1 MTRYLMVWMIV
12 AVLGLYTASPA
23 AAKGANL
30 MATDILDG
38 VVPLTGLVVAYLKD
52 DTEGQK
58 QWLRN
63 ISVNQGLTWSLWPIF
78 NQTSL
83 GERPNGDPRN
93 SFPSG
98 HVSLAMSGAT
108 FLDRRYGWKW
118 GVPAYAASAYIAYV
132 RVDEDKHHWRDVIAS
147 GVLSY
152 GVAMLFVTP
161 EDATYLA
168 PVIGPDFIGLRWGR
182 SF

>member
-1 MTRYLMVWMIV
+1 MTRCLLVWMIV
-12 AVLGLYTASPA
+12 AALGLYTASPA

-38 VVPLTGLVVAYLKD
+38 VVTLTGLGVAYLKD

-161 EDATYLA
+161 DDATYLA
-168 PVIGPDFIGLRWGR
+168 PIVGPDFIGLRLGR

>member
-1 MTRYLMVWMIV
+1 MNRYLLICAIV
-12 AVLGLYTASPA
+12 AALGLYAATPA
-23 AAKGANL
+23 AANDANV

-38 VVPLTGLVVAYLKD
+38 VVPLAGLAVAYFKD

-63 ISVNQGLTWSLWPIF
+63 ICVNQGLTWALWPIF

-98 HVSLAMSGAT
+98 HVSLVMSGAT
-108 FLDRRYGWKW
+108 FLDRRYGWRW
-118 GVPAYAASAYIAYV
+118 GVPAYVASAYVAYV
-132 RVDEDKHHWRDVIAS
+132 RVDENKHHWRDVIAS
-147 GVLSY
+147 AVLSY

-161 EDATYLA
+161 KNATHLA
-168 PVIGPDFIGLRWGR
+168 PIIGPDFIGLRWGR